1 MPAHQLKQIPP
12 HVDSAPSRGRQ
23 AQARPVFLPLNG
35 RRLFALQIVPTG
47 PCLGSVLY
55 LPPFAEEMNRCRST
69 VAAMARALAGRGW
82 HVLLLDHYG
91 TGESDGEVT
100 DGDWALWCADAAAA
114 AQWLAA
120 HTGHAPMLW
129 GLRTGA
135 LMAAELLA
143 QHGVGGQQLLL
154 WQPVLEG
161 KLFINQYLRLR
172 IASQMV
178 RDGERE
184 TTETIRSELARGG
197 AVEIAGYPLTGR
209 LADAVCDRRLADF
222 TSTLASHQI
231 HWIEVVSK
239 TDQCL
244 ALPSRKL
251 IDSLLDVGTV
261 VHHATVVC
269 PMVWQ
274 LQERSDTQALLQSSL
289 DLLTQAGPAL
299 TAQRAGVSA

>member
-1 MPAHQLKQIPP
+1 MVL
-12 HVDSAPSRGRQ
+12 
-23 AQARPVFLPLNG
+23 PVNG
-35 RRLFALQIVPTG
+35 RRLFALQVIPTG

-69 VAAMARALAGRGW
+69 VAAMARTLAARGW
-82 HVLLLDHYG
+82 HVMLLDHHG

-100 DGDWALWCADAAAA
+100 DGDWGLWCADAASA

-120 HTGHAPMLW
+120 QTGHAPMLW
-129 GLRTGA
+129 GMRTGA
-135 LMAAELLA
+135 LMAAELVA
-143 QHGVGGQQLLL
+143 QHGVAGPQLLL
-154 WQPVLEG
+154 WQPVLDG

-184 TTETIRSELARGG
+184 TTESIRGALSQGV

-209 LADAVCDRRLADF
+209 LADAVADRRLADW
-222 TSTLASHQI
+222 TGALAPRQI
-231 HWIEVVSK
+231 HWIEVVAK
-239 TDQCL
+239 PDQPL

-251 IDSLLDVGTV
+251 IDGLQAAGAV
-261 VHHATVVC
+261 VHHATVAC

-274 LQERSDTQALLQSSL
+274 LQERSDTQPLLQATL
-289 DLLTQAGPAL
+289 DVLA
-299 TAQRAGVSA
+299 RAAPRPGAAA